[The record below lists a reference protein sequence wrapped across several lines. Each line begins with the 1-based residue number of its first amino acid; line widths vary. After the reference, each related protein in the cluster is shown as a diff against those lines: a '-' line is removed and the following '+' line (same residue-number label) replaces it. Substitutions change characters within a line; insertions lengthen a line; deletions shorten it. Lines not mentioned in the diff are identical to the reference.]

1 MAADGP
7 DFAVT
12 ASTHSVG
19 TLSAG
24 EAAGRFHPRFVVGAV
39 LTTALCAATILVY
52 LLSLTGHEPGAWWWF
67 VAQIAGAILSLLAIF
82 ALGVSVGDEFHRSI
96 IGVWT
101 CVMVVGASLFVGG
114 GWLLFGVLGTD
125 AVTGHRT
132 DVIRPAAVPYL
143 VEPTVVG
150 LIVAVIGL
158 GGLIASV
165 RRTRR
170 EAAQLSGSEAAHSP
184 YPGTIVAVP
193 APIDW
198 TDGEPRFADVMVRYQ
213 DAAGEQ
219 VLAVGMRTAP
229 QRVPVEGSAVL
240 VHRGAS
246 GELVVEADPEH
257 PMTFDPDTAEY
268 EDPGTA

>member
-1 MAADGP
+1 MAVDGP

-24 EAAGRFHPRFVVGAV
+24 EAAGRFRPRFVVGAV

-150 LIVAVIGL
+150 LIVAV
-158 GGLIASV
+158 
-165 RRTRR
+165 
-170 EAAQLSGSEAAHSP
+170 
-184 YPGTIVAVP
+184 P
-193 APIDW
+193 APSGW
-198 TDGEPRFADVMVRYQ
+198 SAGSPEFADVMVRYR

-219 VLAVGMRTAP
+219 TLAVRMRTTP
-229 QRVPVEGSAVL
+229 WRVPVEGSAVL